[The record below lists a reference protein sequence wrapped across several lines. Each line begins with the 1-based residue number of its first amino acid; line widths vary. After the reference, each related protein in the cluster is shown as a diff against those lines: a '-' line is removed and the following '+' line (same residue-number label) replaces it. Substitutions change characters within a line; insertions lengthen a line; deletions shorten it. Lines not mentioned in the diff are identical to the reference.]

1 MKQLPPISFALAHSS
16 LLKFHLVM
24 PILHLEGL
32 LTLYRLSTILLLA
45 TALSCLCAP
54 AVYADCPPA
63 VPGIIVANPNRP
75 TVANPADI
83 TQFGVV
89 ELEYGFAHA
98 QVPFDQHQN
107 NLEGLLKFAVACNLE
122 IRWDMSPFSNQGGPA
137 GGQSGIGDNWLGF
150 QYRFHRQSRLVPTI
164 AFGYNLKFPSASV
177 TKGLGTGR
185 YDHQFVFLAS
195 KDIKGFHFDFNASLF
210 RVGRQDGSGSDT
222 NTEFNLA
229 FSRSVY
235 KKLGFTGEFYGDT
248 KLGRDT
254 PAFASGLWA
263 FTYTVNP
270 RLVIDSGIDHG
281 LTSGAPFERRFFAGF
296 TYSIADLYHHK
307 QPSE

>member
-1 MKQLPPISFALAHSS
+1 M
-16 LLKFHLVM
+16 
-24 PILHLEGL
+24 
-32 LTLYRLSTILLLA
+32 TLYRLSLIPLLS
-45 TALSCLCAP
+45 TALSCLCVP

-89 ELEYGFAHA
+89 ELEFGFAHA
-98 QVPFDQHQN
+98 QVPLHQHEN
-107 NLEGLLKFAVACNLE
+107 TLEGLLKFAVACDLE
-122 IRWDMSPFSNQGGPA
+122 IRWDAIPFSNQGGPA

-150 QYRFHRQSRLVPTI
+150 QYRFHRQSRLVPSM
-164 AFGYNLKFPSASV
+164 AFGYDVKLPSASV
-177 TKGLGTGR
+177 SKGLGTGR

-195 KDIKGFHFDFNASLF
+195 KDIKGLHFDFNASLF
-210 RVGRQDGSGSDT
+210 RVGRLDGSGSDI

-229 FSRSVY
+229 FSRPIY

-254 PAFASGLWA
+254 PSFVSGLWA
-263 FTYTVNP
+263 LTYAVNS
-270 RLVIDSGIDHG
+270 RLVIDFGMDHG
-281 LTSGAPFERRFFAGF
+281 LTSGAPHERRFFAGL

-307 QPSE
+307 QSSE